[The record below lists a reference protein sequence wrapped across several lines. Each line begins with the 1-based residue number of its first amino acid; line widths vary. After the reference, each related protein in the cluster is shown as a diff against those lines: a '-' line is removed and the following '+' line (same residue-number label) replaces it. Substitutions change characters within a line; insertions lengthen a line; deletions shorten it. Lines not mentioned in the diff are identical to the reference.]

1 MTDINNSSISSLG
14 EFPVDIVATGNDEN
28 TLLERDKKDFLAWQ
42 TDGIT
47 RCILSDIF
55 QTGDKSI
62 GSKDYP
68 IGDQSTWNVFN
79 LTVARSIKFPDTPPT
94 DSMKVKARNWLI
106 LFRSYALEWMKN
118 KVMSDYLVLFNS
130 EEYNDLRGT
139 DHAVV
144 GFKEMTK
151 ILKNYKDEEVILL
164 FILF

>member
-1 MTDINNSSISSLG
+1 MTGINNSSTSG
-14 EFPVDIVATGNDEN
+14 PVEFPVEIVAAGNEDN
-28 TLLERDKKDFLAWQ
+28 TLLEKDKKDFLAWQ

-47 RCILSDIF
+47 RCILCGIL

-79 LTVARSIKFPDTPPT
+79 LTVARSIKFPYRSPT

-130 EEYNDLRGT
+130 EEYDDLRGT
-139 DHAVV
+139 NHAVV

-151 ILKNYKDEEVILL
+151 ILFRNTDEKVILS
-164 FILF
+164 FVMF